1 MYNKNTLPQPQRKG
15 HRGEITKVSDL
26 FAKYKTILKA
36 PQGTVVKEFVEVV
49 VDLLGFKIDRK
60 YIKYSVATKTIS
72 LTAPSALKQEIA
84 LHKEEIALH
93 LKARLGE
100 GSAPKL
106 IF

>member
-1 MYNKNTLPQPQRKG
+1 MFKNTPPKPQRKG
-15 HRGEITKVSDL
+15 RRGEITKVSDL
-26 FAKYKTILKA
+26 FEKYKLVLKA

-49 VDLLGFKIDRK
+49 QDLLGIKIDRK
-60 YIKYSVATKTIS
+60 YIKYSVSTKTIS

-84 LHKEEIALH
+84 LHKDEIVIH

-100 GSAPKL
+100 KSAPKI